1 MIIIQ
6 NAAAVQFNFSTS
18 QLVISEGGDLPSQ
31 LSIVKT
37 GQHQGNITVDIE
49 LTSTHPNDRG
59 KYVVHVVTGVLG
71 IVVQQVQWRIQD
83 FIKGG
88 SIFRLRP
95 KRTQK
100 IYIPHPL
107 FLKPPPFSACF
118 GEEELALPTSRSV

>member
-18 QLVISEGGDLPSQ
+18 QLVISEGGDLPGQ

-49 LTSTHPNDRG
+49 LTSTHPNNRG

-71 IVVQQVQWRIQD
+71 IVAQVQWRIED

-95 KRTQK
+95 KRAQK
-100 IYIPHPL
+100 IYIPHPH

-118 GEEELALPTSRSV
+118 GEEELALLTSRSV

>member
-49 LTSTHPNDRG
+49 LTSTHPNNRG
-59 KYVVHVVTGVLG
+59 KYVVHVVTGMLG
-71 IVVQQVQWRIQD
+71 VVVQVQWRIQY
-83 FIKGG
+83 FIKGV
-88 SIFRLRP
+88 LLLDC
-95 KRTQK
+95 TQSAHK
-100 IYIPHPL
+100 NLYTTPA

-118 GEEELALPTSRSV
+118 GEEEPALPKSRSV